1 MSKERAR
8 RRAARLAEAKRQRS
22 ARAAAV
28 ARRQRRRALVRRLT
42 PRLPD
47 RRTGRLFARR
57 TRVERAGIV
66 ALSLAALGVVW
77 LVVEPL
83 ALRLALIA
91 LLVIAL
97 PALVVISLD
106 RRG

>member
-8 RRAARLAEAKRQRS
+8 RRVARLAVEERDRA

-28 ARRQRRRALVRRLT
+28 ARKQRRRALARRLT

-57 TRVERAGIV
+57 SRGERAGIAV
-66 ALSLAALGVVW
+66 LTVSALLVVW
-77 LVVEPL
+77 LVVEPP
-83 ALRLALIA
+83 ALRAVLIVLI
-91 LLVIAL
+91 LLAL
-97 PALVVISLD
+97 PALVVIGLD
-106 RRG
+106 RRT